1 MFKEILKIIP
11 QVENR
16 DLKKM
21 ERSLGRR
28 FTRIARKFGK
38 VLTTVLTKGSLVG
51 LGLALI
57 NRIVNPLQAVQ
68 ESIDRILKQGDDL
81 VTFAQTF
88 NTTAGKLAKL
98 TAFGEATG
106 LDRDFLFQLLSKFQV
121 RLAET
126 EADPNLRSPLRQFVG
141 REDTAQAF
149 FDFVQ
154 NLKKLDKG
162 DSALAQKLVFGD
174 DALIRAADFIQSD
187 FEELNRK
194 YFKSISADTITK
206 AATRAEG
213 LSNLQAAQGAQR
225 NLLDFI
231 KKSSLITEKVINDQ
245 NTREQLNL
253 QREQERIRSYQSISV
268 ISEASTKIL
277 NIVEKGFLKLTD
289 LVVKVT
295 ELSNIIKKLAP
306 SSVFRGIE
314 NLFGGD
320 DD

>member
-1 MFKEILKIIP
+1 
-11 QVENR
+11 
-16 DLKKM
+16 
-21 ERSLGRR
+21 
-28 FTRIARKFGK
+28 
-38 VLTTVLTKGSLVG
+38 
-51 LGLALI
+51 
-57 NRIVNPLQAVQ
+57 
-68 ESIDRILKQGDDL
+68 
-81 VTFAQTF
+81 
-88 NTTAGKLAKL
+88 
-98 TAFGEATG
+98 
-106 LDRDFLFQLLSKFQV
+106 
-121 RLAET
+121 
-126 EADPNLRSPLRQFVG
+126 
-141 REDTAQAF
+141 
-149 FDFVQ
+149 
-154 NLKKLDKG
+154 
-162 DSALAQKLVFGD
+162 
-174 DALIRAADFIQSD
+174 LIRAADFIQSD

-295 ELSNIIKKLAP
+295 ELSNIIKKA
-306 SSVFRGIE
+306 RT
-314 NLFGGD
+314 
-320 DD
+320 